1 MWNVH
6 RADYQRVLYDAA
18 VERGVTVRFDC
29 RVESL
34 NEDEPSVAIN
44 GGEVVKGDVIIGAD
58 GITPP
63 GSSAGLRKLDQLS
76 SHASIDSI
84 PRQAR

>member
-29 RVESL
+29 RVDSL
-34 NEDEPSVAIN
+34 NEDEPSVTIK
-44 GGEVVKGDVIIGAD
+44 GGEVVKGDIILGAD
-58 GITPP
+58 GMSPFTWVKPLFD
-63 GSSAGLRKLDQLS
+63 A
-76 SHASIDSI
+76 
-84 PRQAR
+84 QARSAKF

>member
-18 VERGVTVRFDC
+18 VERGVIVRFDC

-34 NEDEPSVAIN
+34 NEDEPSVTIN
-44 GGEVVKGDVIIGAD
+44 GGEVVKGDIIIGAD
-58 GITPP
+58 GISPP
-63 GSSAGLRKLDQLS
+63 GSSAIC
-76 SHASIDSI
+76 A
-84 PRQAR
+84 QARSAKFYVSIELVPGQAR